1 MHVTHKS
8 IGFVISLAKEVNFAI
23 PVPFLFRSI
32 IGYQLRRMCCIAR
45 NAVCAD
51 CMFNAS
57 CIYGMAF
64 ESVIPKDNSVLAGRN
79 RISHPVI
86 IDCDDFTGE
95 LKTLVLNL
103 VFLGATISHFPYFYY
118 ALKKGGEAGIT
129 RDRVPYHVSDIVEL
143 SGTGE
148 RRSLML
154 DEQNIITRVEPERWE
169 YQPEAE
175 TTVEKS
181 FAVTLDTPLRYM
193 VQGVEARSIVESE
206 FARCLNRRAQVLC
219 SQYGHNDHDGG
230 YGFSGDWAVTE
241 QDIGWRRFR
250 HYSARQGKVMWLGR
264 MCGSFVLSGRFSSY
278 ECGLLRFAQLFHG
291 GKNTGLGLGKLKV
304 SEHGR
309 I

>member
-118 ALKKGGEAGIT
+118 ALKKGG
-129 RDRVPYHVSDIVEL
+129 
-143 SGTGE
+143 
-148 RRSLML
+148 
-154 DEQNIITRVEPERWE
+154 
-169 YQPEAE
+169 
-175 TTVEKS
+175 
-181 FAVTLDTPLRYM
+181 AVTLDTPLRYM